1 MGLRFSIVENT
12 GFETKMYCR
21 CAGRRKKEW
30 PMAKVKQSVKQKSR
44 KTKKASVKGGGS
56 KGIRIPVYALK
67 GRCPRP
73 LEDGAWSVAQRTC
86 LMRQA
91 KV

>member
-1 MGLRFSIVENT
+1 
-12 GFETKMYCR
+12 
-21 CAGRRKKEW
+21 
-30 PMAKVKQSVKQKSR
+30 MAKVKQSVKQKSR

-73 LEDGAWSVAQRTC
+73 LDDGADCNVGFSPDKTRV
-86 LMRQA
+86 
-91 KV
+91 